1 MFRPRLQFAALVF
14 LLLLATVGLTADRNE
29 RMRELTPK
37 FMCVCGG
44 CNQVLMNCNHIGCP
58 SREAMLK
65 DISNRIDQ
73 GNTDDGVV
81 EYFIDKY
88 GTSVLS
94 APPASGFNLTAWI
107 MPFAALG
114 IGLIVAIVFLRRY
127 KAMRASAPPA
137 SVDLAQYQDKVE
149 EELKK
154 FTPED

>member
-1 MFRPRLQFAALVF
+1 MFRPRLQFASLVF
-14 LLLLATVGLTADRNE
+14 LLLLATAGLTADRNE

-81 EYFIDKY
+81 EYFVDKY

-94 APPASGFNLTAWI
+94 APPASGFNLTAWV

-114 IGLIVAIVFLRRY
+114 AGLIVAIVFLRRY
-127 KAMRASAPPA
+127 KAMRASTPPS
-137 SVDLAQYQDKVE
+137 SVDLSQYQDKVE